1 MHATIVFYEPADV
14 DTRLASLELDR
25 QVLIDA
31 VLQAL
36 MYRARL
42 TAHHPRLYRHSV
54 LTNETVAALR
64 DLLVPRGWEKQDEG
78 NYELVVNPALGAA
91 IAVASGDDATGL
103 KDFTPS
109 NKSEKGPRT
118 VKAVDDNRTADL
130 FPETLPPVQDEQRVL
145 DTWILLHHLDGDEIR
160 LELSRPNG
168 YDSTQHFVTSWSERI
183 VLGPIDLD
191 GEPTVLPIPHAPDI
205 DVVVSRKSA

>member
-1 MHATIVFYEPADV
+1 MSATVVFHESADV
-14 DTRLASLELDR
+14 DARLALLELDR

-36 MYRARL
+36 LYKARL
-42 TAHHPRLYRHSV
+42 TSHHPNLYRHSV

-64 DLLVPRGWEKQDEG
+64 DFLVPRGWGKQDEG
-78 NYELVVNPALGAA
+78 NYELVVNPEANVA

-103 KDFTPS
+103 KDRTPS

-130 FPETLPPVQDEQRVL
+130 FPETLPSLEEEQRAL
-145 DTWILLHHLDGDEIR
+145 DTWILLHHHAGDAMR

-168 YDSTQHFVTSWSERI
+168 YDSTQRFVTSWSERI
-183 VLGPIDLD
+183 VIGSIELD
-191 GEPTVLPIPHAPDI
+191 GEPTVLPIPQSPDV
-205 DVVVSRKSA
+205 DVVVSRK

>member
-1 MHATIVFYEPADV
+1 MFATVVFHEPADV
-14 DTRLASLELDR
+14 EARLAELQLDR

-31 VLQAL
+31 VLQAIL
-36 MYRARL
+36 YRARL

-64 DLLVPRGWEKQDEG
+64 DFLIPRGWEKQDEG
-78 NYELVVNPALGAA
+78 NYELVVNPALNVA

-103 KDFTPS
+103 KDRTPS

-130 FPETLPPVQDEQRVL
+130 FPETLPPVADEQRIP
-145 DTWILLHHLDGDEIR
+145 DTRILLHHFNGDELR

-168 YDSTQHFVTSWSERI
+168 YDSTQRFVTSWSERI
-183 VLGPIDLD
+183 VLGAIELD
-191 GEPTVLPIPHAPDI
+191 GDPTVLPIPQSPDV
-205 DVVVSRKSA
+205 DVVVSRK

>member
-1 MHATIVFYEPADV
+1 MSAAVVFHESADV
-14 DTRLASLELDR
+14 DARLALLALDR

-36 MYRARL
+36 LYKARL
-42 TAHHPRLYRHSV
+42 TSHHPNLYRHSV

-64 DLLVPRGWEKQDEG
+64 DFLVPRGWGKQDEG
-78 NYELVVNPALGAA
+78 NYELVVNPEVNIA
-91 IAVASGDDATGL
+91 IAVASGDDATGI
-103 KDFTPS
+103 KDRTPS

-130 FPETLPPVQDEQRVL
+130 FPETLLPIEDHQHAL
-145 DTWILLHHLDGDEIR
+145 DTWILLHHHAGDAMH

-168 YDSTQHFVTSWSERI
+168 YESTQRFVTSWSERI
-183 VLGPIDLD
+183 VLGSIELD
-191 GEPTVLPIPHAPDI
+191 GDPTVLPIPQSPDV
-205 DVVVSRKSA
+205 DVVVSRK

>member
-1 MHATIVFYEPADV
+1 MSDTIIFHESVDV
-14 DTRLASLELDR
+14 DARLASLELDQ

-36 MYRARL
+36 LYKARL
-42 TAHHPRLYRHSV
+42 TSHHPNLYRHSV

-64 DLLVPRGWEKQDEG
+64 DFLVPRGWGKLNEG
-78 NYELVVNPALGAA
+78 NYELVVNPEINVA
-91 IAVASGDDATGL
+91 IAVASGDDATGI
-103 KDFTPS
+103 KDRTPS

-130 FPETLPPVQDEQRVL
+130 FPETLPPAEDEQRAL
-145 DTWILLHHLDGDEIR
+145 DTWILLHRHTGDAMR

-168 YDSTQHFVTSWSERI
+168 YDSTQRFVISWSERI
-183 VLGPIDLD
+183 VLGSIELD
-191 GEPTVLPIPHAPDI
+191 GEPTVLPIPQSPDV
-205 DVVVSRKSA
+205 DVVVSRK

>member
-1 MHATIVFYEPADV
+1 MSDTIIFHESADV
-14 DTRLASLELDR
+14 DARLASLELDQ

-36 MYRARL
+36 LYKARL
-42 TAHHPRLYRHSV
+42 TSHHPNLYRHSV

-64 DLLVPRGWEKQDEG
+64 DFLIPRGWGKLDEG
-78 NYELVVNPALGAA
+78 NYELVVNPEINVA
-91 IAVASGDDATGL
+91 IAVASGDDATGI
-103 KDFTPS
+103 KDRTPS

-130 FPETLPPVQDEQRVL
+130 FPETLPPAEDEQRAL
-145 DTWILLHHLDGDEIR
+145 DTWILLHRHTGDAMR

-168 YDSTQHFVTSWSERI
+168 YDSTQRFVISWSERI
-183 VLGPIDLD
+183 VLGSIELD
-191 GEPTVLPIPHAPDI
+191 GEPTVLPIPQSPDV
-205 DVVVSRKSA
+205 DVVVSRK

>member
-1 MHATIVFYEPADV
+1 MFATVVFHEPADV
-14 DTRLASLELDR
+14 DTRLAQLQLDR

-31 VLQAL
+31 VLQAIL
-36 MYRARL
+36 YRARL

-64 DLLVPRGWEKQDEG
+64 DFLIPRGWEKQDEG
-78 NYELVVNPALGAA
+78 NYELVVNPALAVA
-91 IAVASGDDATGL
+91 IAVASGDDATGI
-103 KDFTPS
+103 KDRTPS

-130 FPETLPPVQDEQRVL
+130 FPETLPPVEDEQRAL
-145 DTWILLHHLDGDEIR
+145 DTWILLHHFKSDELH

-168 YDSTQHFVTSWSERI
+168 YDSTQRFVTSWSERI
-183 VLGPIDLD
+183 VLGAIELD
-191 GEPTVLPIPHAPDI
+191 GNPAVLPIPQSPDV
-205 DVVVSRKSA
+205 DVAVSRK

>member
-1 MHATIVFYEPADV
+1 MSATVVFHESADV
-14 DTRLASLELDR
+14 DARLALLELDR

-36 MYRARL
+36 LYKARL
-42 TAHHPRLYRHSV
+42 TSHHPNLYRHSV

-64 DLLVPRGWEKQDEG
+64 DFLVPRGWGKQDEG
-78 NYELVVNPALGAA
+78 NYELVVNPEVNVA
-91 IAVASGDDATGL
+91 IAVASGDDATGI
-103 KDFTPS
+103 KDRTPS

-130 FPETLPPVQDEQRVL
+130 FPETLPPVEEEQRAL
-145 DTWILLHHLDGDEIR
+145 DTWILLHHHAGDAMR

-168 YDSTQHFVTSWSERI
+168 YDSTQRFVTSWSERI
-183 VLGPIDLD
+183 VIGSIELD
-191 GEPTVLPIPHAPDI
+191 GEPTVLPIPQSPDV
-205 DVVVSRKSA
+205 DVVVSRK

>member
-1 MHATIVFYEPADV
+1 MFATVVFHEPADV
-14 DTRLASLELDR
+14 DTRLAQLQLDR

-31 VLQAL
+31 VLQAIL
-36 MYRARL
+36 YRARL

-64 DLLVPRGWEKQDEG
+64 DFLIPRGWEKQDEG
-78 NYELVVNPALGAA
+78 NYELVVNPALAVA
-91 IAVASGDDATGL
+91 IAVASGDDATGI
-103 KDFTPS
+103 KDRTPS

-130 FPETLPPVQDEQRVL
+130 FPETLPPVEDEQRTL
-145 DTWILLHHLDGDEIR
+145 DTWILLHHFKSDELR

-168 YDSTQHFVTSWSERI
+168 YDSTQRFVTSWSERI
-183 VLGPIDLD
+183 VLGAIELD
-191 GEPTVLPIPHAPDI
+191 GNPTVLPIPQSPDV
-205 DVVVSRKSA
+205 DVAVSRK